1 MANKKV
7 KLVDIAKKLDVS
19 TGLVSLVLSNKW
31 QANRVSENLAKKV
44 IATANE
50 MGYKKNQLATSLRTG
65 KSNIIGL
72 VVADIGNLYFGKMA
86 RYIEDEASKYG
97 YQVMFG
103 SSHENAQ
110 KLKNIINTFLSRQV
124 DGLLVVPVKD
134 SGTIFN
140 EIEMNGTSLVFI
152 DRYSRTIEEDAV
164 LTDNFEGAYQL
175 CRVLINKGYK
185 KIAAFV
191 YDNRL
196 TNNEDRIKGYK
207 SALKNTDLEGIDG
220 KFIYE
225 VSFSHNTKAHLKHA
239 LEHAI
244 KNGCD
249 AIFFAN
255 NHLGTLSLKY
265 LQEMNIRIPKDI
277 GVVSFDNP
285 KVFQIIQ
292 PGITCFKQPIKEICK
307 RSVEILIKKINNK
320 NLTEKHKILLP
331 GKIIERNSC

>member
-1 MANKKV
+1 MANKKI
-7 KLVDIAKKLDVS
+7 KLVDIAKELDVS
-19 TGLVSLVLSNKW
+19 VGLVSLVLSDKW

-44 IATANE
+44 IATANK

-110 KLKNIINTFLSRQV
+110 KLKNIVNTFLSRQV

-134 SGTIFN
+134 SGAIFN
-140 EIEMNGTSLVFI
+140 RIEMNGTPLVFI
-152 DRYSRTIEEDAV
+152 DRYSKTIEEDAV

-191 YDNRL
+191 YDNHL

-207 SALKNTDLEGIDG
+207 YALKNTNLEGFEG
-220 KFIYE
+220 EFIYE
-225 VSFSHNTKAHLKHA
+225 VNFNSTKSHLKPA
-239 LEHAI
+239 LKKALKE
-244 KNGCD
+244 GCD

-255 NHLGTLSLKY
+255 NHLGILSLKY
-265 LQEMNIRIPKDI
+265 LQEMNIKIPEDI
-277 GVVSFDNP
+277 GMVGFDNP

-292 PGITCFKQPIKEICK
+292 PGITCFKQPIKAMCK
-307 RSVEILIKKINNK
+307 KSVEILLKKINNK
-320 NLTEKHKILLP
+320 ELSEKHTILLP